1 MLTVLG
7 EAVVDLA
14 PSGGGDLLAA
24 HPGGSPLNVAVGLAR
39 LGRPTAMLARFSRTA
54 FGRRLR
60 AHADANGVDLSH
72 AAADDRPATL
82 AVVSLGADGA
92 AGYDFY
98 LDGTADWQ
106 WRRAEL
112 ALPPGTEVLHTGSL
126 AVLLPPGADLI
137 ADLLARTY
145 ARRGVL
151 VSLDPNVRPTMLTD
165 PDAARNR
172 LLDLTRHAHL
182 VKASDE
188 DLAWLFPG
196 TRVEEAAAAL
206 GRRGVEL
213 VVVTRGAAGAY
224 ARTHAGRHVTCP
236 AEPVTVADTVG
247 AGDAFTAGLLD
258 ALIEIGAAAPGT
270 VGELDEDRLAAA
282 LRHASRIAA
291 ITCARPGADPP
302 RRADL
307 ALSTPPR

>member
-39 LGRPTAMLARFSRTA
+39 LGRPTALLARFSRTA

-60 AHADANGVDLSH
+60 AHADANGVDLGH
-72 AAADDRPATL
+72 AVADDRPATL
-82 AVVSLGADGA
+82 AVVSLDADGA

-106 WRRAEL
+106 WRREEL
-112 ALPPGTEVLHTGSL
+112 TLPTGTEVLHTGSL
-126 AVLLPPGADLI
+126 AVLLPPGADLV
-137 ADLLARTY
+137 ADLLARTH
-145 ARRGVL
+145 ARRRVL

-165 PDAARNR
+165 PDAARDR
-172 LLDLTRHAHL
+172 LLDLACHAHL

-196 TRVEEAAAAL
+196 TRVDEAAAAL

-224 ARTHAGRHVTCP
+224 ARTRAGRHVTCP

-258 ALIEIGAAAPGT
+258 ALVEIGAATPGR
-270 VGELDEDRLAAA
+270 VGALDEDRLAAA
-282 LRHASRIAA
+282 LRHAIRIAA
-291 ITCARPGADPP
+291 FTCARPGADPP
-302 RRADL
+302 HRADL
-307 ALSTPPR
+307 ALPVASR